1 MFAEVERIRGAPGDE
16 NSFRAF
22 DLNQSL
28 SPTRE
33 MLCSPDDLRQCF
45 VDELPERA
53 GPAYLGFDF
62 GEATSATACAAVWPS
77 TGRTECWMAY
87 GDVHHQSPSVH
98 VGTTRHMRRW
108 STAASCGLYPG
119 RVVHVSEFLSDV
131 QADLAGVRVAGAA
144 ADSV

>member
-33 MLCSPDDLRQCF
+33 MLCSPDDLRACF
-45 VDELPERA
+45 VGELPERS

-62 GEATSATACAAVWPS
+62 GEATSATACAAVWPA
-77 TGRTECWMAY
+77 TGRLECWLAY
-87 GDVHHQSPSVH
+87 GDVPSIAE
-98 VGTTRHMRRW
+98 RARRDD
-108 STAASCGLYPG
+108 APYAQMVDRGELRLYPG
-119 RVVHVSEFLSDV
+119 RVVHVANS
-131 QADLAGVRVAGAA
+131 
-144 ADSV
+144 